1 MKTEV
6 VKPLLGNFISSL
18 RDVGYTFEIAVAD
31 VLDNSIAARAKN
43 VKILALA
50 EPQPSFAMLDDG
62 NGMSEEELVEAM
74 RLATRN
80 PDEKRAKDDLGRFG
94 LGLKTA
100 SFSQCQKLTVVT
112 KKGDKISV
120 RQWDLKLLADKN
132 EWLLVTPSKS
142 EIRELPLFV
151 DFEESAQGT
160 LVVWEG
166 LDRYHKATFVHEI
179 DKLRR
184 HLALVFHRF
193 LEGIAPTKRLKIS
206 VNNNEIK
213 AFNPFNP
220 DHKATQQLA
229 EETIKVRGSKIVVQP
244 FVLPHHSKLSQQEYE
259 RYATAEGYTKSQGF
273 YLYRAN
279 RLLIYGTWWG
289 LHRAVDAHKL
299 ARIKIDI
306 SNDQDRLWGIDIKKS
321 TASPIPEIRGD
332 LSRIISQV
340 TEKGS
345 RTYSGRGKKIDEKN
359 IIRFW
364 QRLSTPDG
372 RVRFALN
379 KDHPLFRELEVAQDD
394 RTLLETYMAGIQAYL
409 PLEAIQAQL
418 QQSPHDLD
426 QEAVFTN
433 EEIEILAHRLRNSS
447 LDERY
452 IEEFLKTEL
461 FKSRKELLT
470 KNA

>member
-6 VKPLLGNFISSL
+6 VKPVLGNFISSL

-31 VLDNSIAARAKN
+31 VLDNAVAAGAKT
-43 VKILALA
+43 VKIIALTD
-50 EPQPSFAMLDDG
+50 PRPVFAMIDDG
-62 NGMSEEELVEAM
+62 SGMTEKELVEAM

-80 PDEKRAKDDLGRFG
+80 PDEKRNKEDLGRFG

-112 KKGDKISV
+112 KKGGKVSA
-120 RQWDLKLLADKN
+120 RQWDLPLLAEKN
-132 EWLLVTPSKS
+132 EWLLITPETATLKK
-142 EIRELPLFV
+142 IPLI
-151 DFEESAQGT
+151 DDLEAAEHGT
-160 LVVWEG
+160 LVVWEC
-166 LDRYHKATFVHEI
+166 LDRYQKSNYVYEI
-179 DKLRR
+179 DRLRR

-193 LEGIAPTKRLKIS
+193 LEGVTPKKRLKIS
-206 VNNNEIK
+206 VNNHEIK

-229 EETIKVRGSKIVVQP
+229 EETIRVRGSKIVIQP

-259 RYATAEGYTKSQGF
+259 RFATEDGYTKSQGF

-321 TASPIPEIRGD
+321 TATPIPEIRGD
-332 LSRIISQV
+332 LGRIIGQV

-345 RTYSGRGKKIDEKN
+345 RTYSGRGRKIADKTVV
-359 IIRFW
+359 RFW
-364 QRLSTPDG
+364 HRLTTSDG
-372 RVRFALN
+372 RVRFAIN
-379 KDHPLFRELEVAQDD
+379 QEHPLFRELVSAQKDL
-394 RTLLETYMAGIQAYL
+394 TLLETYLAGVQAYL

-418 QQSPHDLD
+418 QQSPHELD
-426 QEAVFTN
+426 QEAVFTDD
-433 EEIEILAHRLRNSS
+433 EIAKLTKRLKASS
-447 LDERY
+447 LDPKY
-452 IEEFLKTEL
+452 IEEFLKTEI
-461 FKSRKELLT
+461 FKARPELL
-470 KNA
+470 KENA

>member
-6 VKPLLGNFISSL
+6 VKPVLGNLITSL

-31 VLDNSIAARAKN
+31 VLDNSVAAGAKN
-43 VKILALA
+43 VKIIALSDP
-50 EPQPSFAMLDDG
+50 EPIFAMIDDG
-62 NGMSEEELVEAM
+62 SGMTENELVEAM

-80 PDEKRAKDDLGRFG
+80 PDEKRNKEDLGRFG

-100 SFSQCQKLTVVT
+100 SFSQCQKLTVAS
-112 KKGDKISV
+112 KKRGKVSA
-120 RQWDLKLLADKN
+120 RQWDLQLLAKKN
-132 EWLLVTPSKS
+132 EWLLVTPEKS
-142 EIRELPLFV
+142 DLKTLPLLN
-151 DFEESAQGT
+151 ELNESEHGT

-166 LDRYHKATFVHEI
+166 LDRYRKSNFVHEI
-179 DKLRR
+179 DRLRR

-193 LEGIAPTKRLKIS
+193 LEGLTPTKRLKIS
-206 VNNNEIK
+206 VNNYDVK

-220 DHKATQQLA
+220 DHKATQQLS

-259 RYATAEGYTKSQGF
+259 RYATEEGYTKSQGF

-306 SNDQDRLWGIDIKKS
+306 SNDQDRLWRIDIKKS
-321 TASPIPEIRGD
+321 TATPISEIRGD
-332 LSRIISQV
+332 LSRIIGQV

-345 RTYSGRGKKIDEKN
+345 RTYSGRGRKIADKTV
-359 IIRFW
+359 IRFW
-364 QRLSTPDG
+364 QRLINPDG

-379 KDHPLFRELEVAQDD
+379 QDHPLYRELVSAQQAP
-394 RTLLETYMAGIQAYL
+394 TLLETYLAGIQAYL

-418 QQSPHDLD
+418 QQSPHELD
-426 QEAVFTN
+426 QEGVFSDD
-433 EEIEILAHRLRNSS
+433 EIARLTEHLKASA
-447 LDERY
+447 LDQKF
-452 IEEFLKTEL
+452 IEEFLKTEI
-461 FKSRKELLT
+461 FKARQELLKT
-470 KNA
+470 NA